1 MKSAAALSFLLLA
14 VGACAHL
21 DYIGESFAPTPRVD
35 LFFAEKDVP
44 GEYRVM
50 GQILATAGD
59 LVSAEKLQAKI
70 VEKAQQKGA
79 DGVVLLG
86 LERYKSGESTSYH
99 ETTEQKNRKT
109 RTRGGS
115 STSSEEK
122 KEIRAI
128 FIKYR

>member
-1 MKSAAALSFLLLA
+1 MKAAVMLSLVLVA

-21 DYIGESFAPTPRVD
+21 DYIGESYAPTPHVD

-44 GEYRVM
+44 REYRVM

-59 LVSAEKLQAKI
+59 LVSAEKLQSKI
-70 VEKAQQKGA
+70 VEKAGQKGA
-79 DGVVLLG
+79 DAVVLLG
-86 LERYKSGESTSYH
+86 LERYKSGESTTYH
-99 ETTEQKNRKT
+99 ETTEQKRRKT
-109 RTRGGS
+109 VTSGGS

-122 KEIRAI
+122 KEIRAL